1 MADRGVTP
9 VSVFTEPRQAF
20 GWLVSLWA
28 GYLIPVYV
36 WSWLLLSDRTPATDW
51 SLWVSASSTILVLSL
66 GAANIWG
73 YWVSSVTRSRLK
85 EAARHRGMAW
95 WERDG
100 FASKH
105 AAQRLGWSP
114 RPVIWTT
121 RALLCLALITTLI
134 ALGVLLTRW
143 W

>member
-1 MADRGVTP
+1 MTDRRSTSI
-9 VSVFTEPRQAF
+9 SVFDEPRQAF

-36 WSWLLLSDRTPATDW
+36 WPWFLLQDRTQATEW
-51 SLWVSASSTILVLSL
+51 NVWVSAGSTILILSI

-73 YWVSSVTRSRLK
+73 YWVSSETRARLK
-85 EAARHRGMAW
+85 EAARHRGLAW
-95 WERDG
+95 WERDR
-100 FASKH
+100 FASEH

-114 RPVIWTT
+114 RPVILTT
-121 RALLCLALITTLI
+121 RALLCLALITTLL
-134 ALGVLLTRW
+134 ALGVLLARW